1 MGVAV
6 LLLVTATASARTR
19 REFRSVK
26 LGELSDQAYFAAEA
40 GFNMARA
47 ELIRCGGNPL
57 TLNGQSGVLQYTT
70 PDGQT
75 GTAGTYS
82 ITVAATGASSYLV
95 TSVGTLGASPYAVKR
110 VVSGDIWV
118 KNRVPTSLGQPC
130 QRMAV
135 GTQYR

>member
-1 MGVAV
+1 MLV
-6 LLLVTATASARTR
+6 VTATVTARTR

-47 ELIRCGGNPL
+47 ELIRCGGDPTTL
-57 TLNGQSGVLQYTT
+57 TGHTGTLQYTT
-70 PDGQT
+70 PDGQS
-75 GTAGTYS
+75 GTAGIYT
-82 ITVAATGASSYLV
+82 ITVVQTGSTYRV
-95 TSVGTLGASPYAVKR
+95 TSVGTLGTSPYEVKR

-118 KNRVPTSLGQPC
+118 KNRVPASPGQPC